1 MTLNVSLRV
10 PDGIVI
16 ASDSLSTLTQAI
28 NQKLTVTG
36 KCEKCGEIT
45 EIKDAQAPPMT
56 VPSSTWPYTQKL
68 FPVKDRFGL
77 AIYGWGFVNDR
88 SIYNHMIDLVPKFP
102 AEAESDNDF
111 FGTLSDFIV
120 KYFHGQL
127 VAQLQKM
134 ELSIDLQP
142 DDWFPFGFQFAG
154 FARDDKGE
162 PVSRTHLIAIGK
174 KTKVDV
180 YDEIGC
186 TISGDPTVVNMLWE
200 APSHRL
206 NLASF
211 SLQDAVDYAKFLIRT
226 TSDYQRFSGNMPT
239 VGGDIDIAL
248 LTNHRGF
255 QWIAQKELYRMLDTA
270 DNRTST
276 S

>member
-10 PDGIVI
+10 PDGIVL
-16 ASDSLSTLTQAI
+16 AADSLSTLSQAI
-28 NQKLTVTG
+28 NQMVTVTG
-36 KCEKCGEIT
+36 KCEKCGQMT

-77 AIYGWGFVNDR
+77 ATYGWGFVNNR
-88 SIYNHMIDLVPKFP
+88 SVYNHMIDLVPKLP
-102 AEAESDNDF
+102 TEQEGEDF
-111 FGTLSDFIV
+111 FQVLSDFVV
-120 KYFHGQL
+120 KYFHDQL
-127 VAQLQKM
+127 ISQLTKM
-134 ELSIDLQP
+134 QLPVELQP
-142 DDWFPFGFQFAG
+142 DDWFPFGFQFVG
-154 FARDDKGE
+154 FARSADGE

-174 KTKVDV
+174 KTKIDV

-186 TISGDPTVVNMLWE
+186 TISGDPTVVNMLWN

-211 SLQDAVDYAKFLIRT
+211 SLQDAVDYVKFLIRT
-226 TSDYQRFSGNMPT
+226 TSEYQRFSGNMPT

-255 QWIAQKELYRMLDTA
+255 QWIAQKELYRMLDTVE
-270 DNRTST
+270 NRSK
-276 S
+276 

>member
-16 ASDSLSTLTQAI
+16 DSDSLSTLTQAV

-56 VPSSTWPYTQKL
+56 IPSSTWPYTQKL
-68 FPVKDRFGL
+68 FPLKNRFGL
-77 AIYGWGFVNDR
+77 AVYGWGFVNNR
-88 SIYNHMIDLVPKFP
+88 SIYNHMIDLVPKLP
-102 AEAESDNDF
+102 EEKGEADF
-111 FGTLSDFIV
+111 FAVLSDFIV
-120 KYFHGQL
+120 GYFHDQL
-127 VAQLQKM
+127 VAQLTKM
-134 ELSIDLQP
+134 QLSIELQP
-142 DDWFPFGFQFAG
+142 DDWFPFGFQFVG
-154 FARDDKGE
+154 FARGANGE
-162 PVSRTHLIAIGK
+162 PVSRTHLIGIGK
-174 KTKVDV
+174 KTKVDI
-180 YDEIGC
+180 YDEIGY
-186 TISGDPTVVNMLWE
+186 TISGDPTVVNMLWN

-211 SLQDAVDYAKFLIRT
+211 SLQDAVDYVKFLIRT
-226 TSDYQRFSGNMPT
+226 TSEYQRFSGNMPT
-239 VGGDIDIAL
+239 VGGEIDIAL

-255 QWIAQKELYRMLDTA
+255 QWIAQKELYRMLDTVE
-270 DNRTST
+270 NRSL

>member
-1 MTLNVSLRV
+1 VTLNVSLRV

-28 NQKLTVTG
+28 NQKLSVTG

-45 EIKDAQAPPMT
+45 EIKDAQAPPMA

-68 FPVKDRFGL
+68 FPVQERFGL

-102 AEAESDNDF
+102 REIDSDGDF
-111 FGTLSDFIV
+111 FGTLSTFIV
-120 KYFHGQL
+120 DYFHGELVSQL
-127 VAQLQKM
+127 KKM
-134 ELSIDLQP
+134 ELPIDLQP

-154 FARDDKGE
+154 FARDANAE
-162 PVSRTHLIAIGK
+162 PISRTHLIAIGK

-180 YDEIGC
+180 YDGIGC

-226 TSDYQRFSGNMPT
+226 TSEYQRFSGNMPT
-239 VGGDIDIAL
+239 VGGEIDVAL

-255 QWIAQKELYRMLDTA
+255 QWIAQKELYRMLDSVET
-270 DNRTST
+270 RTGT